1 MKELPSSSDIDIMMG
16 LVQLPANRGATIG
29 IVYFLSTMVPFLSGG
44 WGMAVGQIYISI
56 SFLKVYEISSAF
68 FEGRSFLLG
77 CDLCFWTSFSM
88 FEAVTFLVLKVC
100 CVQLTPSSPF
110 PCFTACV
117 VNFFKPEES
126 ILHCVKFVY
135 KFCCWFDPPLC
146 YFRGSFGVPWCSGPE
161 KMHIVEY
168 NKRNLYVLQCCV
180 SGMFFFHTR
189 SWI

>member
-16 LVQLPANRGATIG
+16 LVKLPAGRGATIG
-29 IVYFLSTMVPFLSGG
+29 IVYFLCQLRMVPFLSGG
-44 WGMAVGQIYISI
+44 WGWAWTLDRSIYLSL
-56 SFLKVYEISSAF
+56 LKKYMKYHQLF

-126 ILHCVKFVY
+126 TLHCVKFVY

-146 YFRGSFGVPWCSGPE
+146 YFSR
-161 KMHIVEY
+161 
-168 NKRNLYVLQCCV
+168 
-180 SGMFFFHTR
+180 
-189 SWI
+189 